1 MAWIHGTVRRL
12 AAGALALAVG
22 AAGLT
27 GAAGAK
33 ELEELQAA
41 ERNTVEIFQRYGP
54 SVVAIEVT
62 VRGKRVDPFEGIPKD
77 MIPPRFREFF
87 ESPHGM
93 ERPKQQGAGSGFVID
108 GEGHIVTNY
117 HVVRSALQ
125 DGSAELREGATVE
138 LSFPG
143 HEAVPARVVG
153 ANALYDLA
161 LLEPRDEGA
170 LPRGIEPLE
179 LADSDETLVG
189 QKAIAIGNP
198 FGLSSTVTAGIVSAL
213 GREVPGVG
221 QLEIPMIQTD
231 AAINPGNSGGPLLNS
246 AGEVIGI
253 NTAILPGGGGLGGTR
268 GSIGVGFAVPSNLL
282 QESLDE
288 LKAGGLTDITS
299 RARLGVMV
307 TGLEGYPEVIRRRL
321 NLPERGVMI
330 VDVEPGSPAEEA
342 GLEGASFE
350 VNVQGRAMPADGD
363 VILAVDGEPVEEPQ
377 QLQQRIFAHGA
388 GETVTLTVS
397 REGERREVVVE
408 LQEVPRGE

>member
-27 GAAGAK
+27 AGAAGAK
-33 ELEELQAA
+33 ELDELQAG
-41 ERNTVEIFQRYGP
+41 ERNTVEVYQRYGP
-54 SVVAIEVT
+54 SVVAIEVA
-62 VRGKRVDPFEGIPKD
+62 VRGEQVDPFEGIPKD

-87 ESPHGM
+87 ESPRGM
-93 ERPKQQGAGSGFVID
+93 ERPKRQGAGSGFVID

-117 HVVRSALQ
+117 HVVRPALQ
-125 DGSAELREGATVE
+125 EGSAELREGATVE

-143 HEAVPARVVG
+143 QESVPAQVVG

-161 LLEPRDEGA
+161 LLKPRDEDA
-170 LPRGIEPLE
+170 LPEEVEPLE

-189 QKAIAIGNP
+189 QKAVAIGNP
-198 FGLSSTVTAGIVSAL
+198 FGLSSTVTVGIVSAL
-213 GREVPGVG
+213 GREIPGVG
-221 QLEIPMIQTD
+221 QLEVPMIQTD

-246 AGEVIGI
+246 DGEVIGI
-253 NTAILPGGGGLGGTR
+253 NTAILPGGGIGGTR

-282 QESLDE
+282 QESLTE

-307 TGLEGYPEVIRRRL
+307 AGLGGYPEAIRRRL
-321 NLPERGVMI
+321 KLPERGVMV
-330 VDVEPGSPAEEA
+330 VDVESGSPAEEA

-377 QLQQRIFAHGA
+377 QLQQRIFARDA
-388 GETVTLTVS
+388 GDTVTLTIS
-397 REGERREVVVE
+397 REGERQEVEVE
-408 LQEVPRGE
+408 LEEIPRTE